1 MNAGKWYLIGLVA
14 LCCLAAHGAD
24 DLLGEAAKTYRL
36 LARDIAH
43 WNETRPWTRGA
54 TSAPKYQP
62 PAEEAFNRQALIW
75 PEDRDPLDVLL
86 RRTRALYEDLQSSPD
101 AQTVFAQDR
110 VALAAL
116 TADAAKTPVT
126 DTDARFALFLKT
138 MRLRRAI
145 AFKNPI
151 LKSIDKLL
159 FITREVFPTQ
169 ELDWGTHICD
179 QFFGF
184 HARAKESS
192 RGDGLYVLEN
202 PFSDN
207 PKLVDILKNRVVEK
221 GPWKGRRL
229 IDKPGWDDART
240 GGFLSPD
247 VSFDGKEILFCYTK
261 ARPKIRVW
269 DDDTVFHIFKCRA
282 DGSHLEQITSG
293 NVNDLFPCW
302 LPNGRVAFI
311 SERRG
316 GFGRCHRREVPTYTL
331 HSMFPDG
338 TDITCLSPHETNE
351 FGPSVDANGMIVYT
365 RWDYVDRG
373 FNQAHHVWITYPDG
387 RDRQYAHERVGGSA
401 R

>member
-1 MNAGKWYLIGLVA
+1 MRPR
-14 LCCLAAHGAD
+14 GAC
-24 DLLGEAAKTYRL
+24 GR
-36 LARDIAH
+36 H

-62 PAEEAFNRQALIW
+62 PAEEAFNRHALIW

-86 RRTRALYEDLQSSPD
+86 RRTQALADDLQSSPD

-110 VALAAL
+110 AALAAL
-116 TADAAKTPVT
+116 AASAAKTPIS
-126 DTDARFALFLKT
+126 DIDARFALFLKT

-145 AFKNPI
+145 AFKNPL

-207 PKLVDILKNRVVEK
+207 PKLVNLLQNRVVEK

-247 VSFDGKEILFCYTK
+247 VSFDGQEILFCYTK
-261 ARPKIRVW
+261 AASRSSASAAAGSGAATAAKCPRTRFSRCSPTAPTSPASRRTRRTSSDRPW
-269 DDDTVFHIFKCRA
+269 
-282 DGSHLEQITSG
+282 
-293 NVNDLFPCW
+293 
-302 LPNGRVAFI
+302 
-311 SERRG
+311 
-316 GFGRCHRREVPTYTL
+316 
-331 HSMFPDG
+331 
-338 TDITCLSPHETNE
+338 
-351 FGPSVDANGMIVYT
+351 T
-365 RWDYVDRG
+365 RT
-373 FNQAHHVWITYPDG
+373 A
-387 RDRQYAHERVGGSA
+387 
-401 R
+401 